1 MFYMVLAFLP
11 AQYCVAHIW
20 SLLCRCPAYYQA
32 WNQRLHVGLVQEPLI
47 EGSND
52 NVLYFTH
59 STLRRYVWP
68 IIVLLIKEP
77 LSSWILSYTK
87 VY

>member
-1 MFYMVLAFLP
+1 M
-11 AQYCVAHIW
+11 
-20 SLLCRCPAYYQA
+20 RA
-32 WNQRLHVGLVQEPLI
+32 WNQRLHVGLVQEPLV

-77 LSSWILSYTK
+77 LSSWRHKGIDTSNTCIMHCILLDRYTT
-87 VY
+87 VMWIYNTYR